1 MKKPLNSNALSEQG
15 INSTYNITVGG
26 IENLDIS
33 DHTQDEIAGSNND
46 ALIEEI
52 ITSSD
57 DDFDYLKYANQ
68 KVALIFGDLIQFG
81 IIDEKEVDEKYLS
94 IIKYI
99 DTKTF
104 DI

>member
-1 MKKPLNSNALSEQG
+1 MGINSKWSIEKPLNSNALSEQG

-68 KVALIFGDLIQFG
+68 R
-81 IIDEKEVDEKYLS
+81 
-94 IIKYI
+94 
-99 DTKTF
+99 
-104 DI
+104 

>member
-1 MKKPLNSNALSEQG
+1 M
-15 INSTYNITVGG
+15 
-26 IENLDIS
+26 DIS

>member
-1 MKKPLNSNALSEQG
+1 M
-15 INSTYNITVGG
+15 
-26 IENLDIS
+26 DIS
-33 DHTQDEIAGSNND
+33 DHTQDEKAGSNND